1 MQEMLFEQPEDIC
14 AHAGEDYRS
23 HFGAMSP
30 PIFQTSLFAQQ
41 DGEANPYLY
50 SRLANPTVSLCEEKL
65 ALLEHAEKAVLFS
78 SGMGAISAAIS
89 SSVKAGDHV
98 IMVRSAYG
106 PAKGFLDYLSRFGV
120 SCTLVEGSRI
130 SDYEAAARENTRLIY
145 LETPSTFLFGL
156 QDLAQ
161 VAEFA
166 KSRGIRTI
174 ADNTWAT
181 PVFQNPLD
189 FGIDLV
195 VHSASKYLGG
205 HSDILGGVVAGS
217 KELAEPVALYER
229 QLYGAVMDPHQAWL
243 LMRGLRTLPLRM
255 RQHMESGMEIARFL
269 EGHPKIERV
278 LYPGLPAHPQYELGR
293 RQMKGYSGVM
303 SFVTKGTPEQN
314 DRLLAKIKI
323 FQKGVSWGG
332 YDSLISGPGVHLTAE
347 QSQESGMPVGLIR
360 ISVGLEHLD
369 SLKEALDAALG
380 EIS

>member
-1 MQEMLFEQPEDIC
+1 
-14 AHAGEDYRS
+14 
-23 HFGAMSP
+23 
-30 PIFQTSLFAQQ
+30 
-41 DGEANPYLY
+41 
-50 SRLANPTVSLCEEKL
+50 
-65 ALLEHAEKAVLFS
+65 
-78 SGMGAISAAIS
+78 
-89 SSVKAGDHV
+89 
-98 IMVRSAYG
+98 
-106 PAKGFLDYLSRFGV
+106 
-120 SCTLVEGSRI
+120 
-130 SDYEAAARENTRLIY
+130 
-145 LETPSTFLFGL
+145 
-156 QDLAQ
+156 
-161 VAEFA
+161 
-166 KSRGIRTI
+166 
-174 ADNTWAT
+174 
-181 PVFQNPLD
+181 
-189 FGIDLV
+189 
-195 VHSASKYLGG
+195 
-205 HSDILGGVVAGS
+205 
-217 KELAEPVALYER
+217 
-229 QLYGAVMDPHQAWL
+229 MDPHQAWL